1 MKTKNAKEI
10 AKIDR
15 QLDRLEAEFATIK
28 KRADELTAQYKRLS
42 PEYTSLM
49 ERTEQI
55 NKERRALLE
64 QRWALEEYY
73 LPRISNAGR
82 SRLTPGSTFLKTTTL
97 KYPTPCLTRLKS
109 F

>member
-15 QLDRLEAEFATIK
+15 QLDRLEAEFETIK
-28 KRADELTAQYKRLS
+28 KRADVLTALYKRLS

-55 NKERRALLE
+55 NKEHRALLE
-64 QRWALEEYY
+64 QRWALEE
-73 LPRISNAGR
+73 
-82 SRLTPGSTFLKTTTL
+82 
-97 KYPTPCLTRLKS
+97 
-109 F
+109 

>member
-42 PEYTSLM
+42 PEYTCLM

-55 NKERRALLE
+55 NKEHRALLE
-64 QRWALEEYY
+64 QRCVLEAETTRPW
-73 LPRISNAGR
+73 LPARISNAGR
-82 SRLTPGSTFLKTTTL
+82 SRLTPAPHF
-97 KYPTPCLTRLKS
+97 
-109 F
+109 